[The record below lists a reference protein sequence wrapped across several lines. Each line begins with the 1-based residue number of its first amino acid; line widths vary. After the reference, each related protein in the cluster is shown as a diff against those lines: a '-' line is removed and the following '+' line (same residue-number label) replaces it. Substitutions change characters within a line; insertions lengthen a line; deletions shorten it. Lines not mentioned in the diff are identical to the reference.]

1 MLPERQVAVQLGF
14 RDHKQ
19 VKMLLRLFSHVVL
32 HSVKLTVMQMDE
44 PVDTEVYT
52 REVFSFGLAPRD
64 TSHTVANSS
73 VVGYLPHLALFTTS
87 SSPRDV
93 VRVWGV
99 GGEPF
104 PPQMQT
110 VLSAAE
116 VEAKHPEVLLGSH
129 HDAKPSSDEERVAI
143 RVEFEV
149 ACSGS
154 GFGAVY

>member
-1 MLPERQVAVQLGF
+1 MLPESQVAVLLNF

-19 VKMLLRLFSHVVL
+19 VKFLLRLFARVTL
-32 HSVKLTVMQMDE
+32 HSVTATVIQMDE

-52 REVFSFGLAPRD
+52 REVFSFGLVPRD

-73 VVGYLPHLALFTTS
+73 VVGYLPHLKLFTTS

-93 VRVWGV
+93 VMTWGAA
-99 GGEPF
+99 GLPF
-104 PPQMQT
+104 PPQLQT
-110 VLSAAE
+110 ELSAAE
-116 VEAKHPEVLLGSH
+116 VEAKYPELMLGSH
-129 HDAKPSSDEERVAI
+129 HDAKPSSQEERVAI
-143 RVEFEV
+143 RLEFEV